1 MGEMSKN
8 LRLDRK
14 ATYQIKVQGDASAN
28 LTEWLEDASIK
39 LDRPSSG
46 IAVTTLTGTVQ
57 DQAGL
62 HGLLNRIHDLNIPL
76 VSLQLIDPKI
86 LNVEE

>member
-1 MGEMSKN
+1 MRKN

-28 LTEWLEDASIK
+28 LTEWLEDASVK

-46 IAVTTLTGTVQ
+46 PAVTTLIGTVQ

-62 HGLLNRIHDLNIPL
+62 HGLLNRIRDLNIPL
-76 VSLQLIDPKI
+76 LSIHLIDPHI
-86 LNVEE
+86 LHTKE